1 MKRQSAGVRLDG
13 SVRCWRAVLVA
24 LAILIGVVPAY
35 SQDVDA
41 RVLKAQAKRM
51 EVIREAAQSVV
62 AIFGLTEEGG
72 GSGVLISKDG
82 FALSNY
88 HVTSGAG
95 DFMKCGLNDG
105 SLYDAVIVG
114 IDPTGDVA
122 LIKLLGRDDF
132 PVATMGD
139 SDKLQIGDWV
149 YAMGNPFLLATDFTP
164 TVTYGIVSGTHRYQY
179 PAGGFLEYTD
189 CIQIDASINP
199 GNSGGPL
206 FNAAGELVGINGR
219 ASFEKRGRIN
229 SGAAYAISINQIK
242 NFMDHLRSGRIVD
255 HGSLSATVSATL
267 DGSVIVDELL
277 DTSDVFRRG
286 VREQTEVISFAGRPI
301 RSVNQFKNIL
311 GIYPNGWKL
320 PLTFREGGEVRK
332 TFVRLR
338 PLHSEREMAQFSKKN
353 SGRPQ
358 QTRPGQKPPPKPPKK
373 YEKMLVKKP
382 GFANFYFNKLA
393 QDRVAGSLKAWG
405 DYAARAGRTW
415 IMSGQ
420 TADAESFEIVLSR
433 AGLGLN
439 VGDEKTYYQPG
450 NDWQLDNE
458 PPDSGGF
465 LTAMN
470 HLRRLLTEYDKGF
483 TEFAYFG
490 GEPLDG
496 DGPMVDV
503 LRAAEGSVVS
513 RWYFSRKD
521 GELVG
526 FDTRMAEEWDECEIR
541 FLDFRKFDGLTL
553 PSKIRVRSGE
563 KEYGVFEVE
572 RVEFRSAGK
581 AAA

>member
-1 MKRQSAGVRLDG
+1 M
-13 SVRCWRAVLVA
+13 
-24 LAILIGVVPAY
+24 
-35 SQDVDA
+35 
-41 RVLKAQAKRM
+41 
-51 EVIREAAQSVV
+51 
-62 AIFGLTEEGG
+62 
-72 GSGVLISKDG
+72 
-82 FALSNY
+82 
-88 HVTSGAG
+88 TSGAG

-139 SDKLQIGDWV
+139 SDQLQIGDWV

-483 TEFAYFG
+483 TDFAYFG

-521 GELVG
+521 GGLLG
-526 FDTRMAEEWDECEIR
+526 FDTRMAEEWDECEVR

-553 PSKIRVRSGE
+553 PSKMRVRSGE

>member
-95 DFMKCGLNDG
+95 DFMKCGINDG

-139 SDKLQIGDWV
+139 SDQLQIGDWV

-483 TEFAYFG
+483 TDFAYFG

-496 DGPMVDV
+496 DGPMVD
-503 LRAAEGSVVS
+503 LS
-513 RWYFSRKD
+513 
-521 GELVG
+521 L
-526 FDTRMAEEWDECEIR
+526 IH
-541 FLDFRKFDGLTL
+541 
-553 PSKIRVRSGE
+553 I
-563 KEYGVFEVE
+563 
-572 RVEFRSAGK
+572 
-581 AAA
+581 

>member
-1 MKRQSAGVRLDG
+1 MTRSL
-13 SVRCWRAVLVA
+13 SVFNARIFVFLCALVA
-24 LAILIGVVPAY
+24 PATA
-35 SQDVDA
+35 QDVDT
-41 RVLKAQAKRM
+41 RVLDAQRDRVR
-51 EVIREAAQSVV
+51 VIAEAAKSVV
-62 AIFGLTEEGG
+62 AIFGLSEEGG

-88 HVTSGAG
+88 HVTSSAG

-179 PAGGFLEYTD
+179 PAGAFLEYTD

-206 FNAAGELVGINGR
+206 FNSIGELVGINGR

-229 SGAAYAISINQIK
+229 SGAAYSISINQIK

-255 HGSLSATVSATL
+255 HGSLSATVAATV
-267 DGSVIVDELL
+267 DGSVVIDEVL

-286 VREQTEVISFAGRPI
+286 LREQSEIISFAGRPV

-320 PLTFREGGEVRK
+320 PLTFREGGEVTT
-332 TFVRLR
+332 TFARLR
-338 PLHSEREMAQFSKKN
+338 PLHSESQMAQFSKKN
-353 SGRPQ
+353 SGRPPQ
-358 QTRPGQKPPPKPPKK
+358 LGPGQKAPPKPPEK
-373 YEKMLVKKP
+373 YRKMLIRKA
-382 GFANFYFNKLA
+382 GYANYYFNKLV
-393 QDRVAGSLKAWG
+393 QDRLRTSLTSWG
-405 DYAARAGRTW
+405 DFAGR
-415 IMSGQ
+415 SGSWVLTGS
-420 TADAESFEIVLSR
+420 TADAMDFTITLTEK
-433 AGLGLN
+433 GLGLN
-439 VGDEKTYYQPG
+439 IGEQVYYQPG
-450 NDWQLDNE
+450 NDWQAGNE
-458 PPDSGGF
+458 PPGSGGL
-465 LTAMN
+465 LTAMS
-470 HLRRLLTEYDKGF
+470 HLRRLLTKFDRGF

-496 DGPMVDV
+496 NGPIVDV
-503 LRAAEGSVVS
+503 VRAAEGSVVS
-513 RWYFSRKD
+513 RWYFSRDD
-521 GELVG
+521 GRLLG
-526 FDTRMAEEWDECEIR
+526 FDTRLADELDECEIR
-541 FLDFRKFDGLTL
+541 FTQFRQFNGVTL
-553 PSKIRVRSGE
+553 PSQLEVRSGE
-563 KEYGVFEVE
+563 KVFGVFNVDN
-572 RVEFRSAGK
+572 VEFRALRK